1 MRIGIIGLGSIGL
14 RHARNARAL
23 DHDVTA
29 FDPDESRRTLF
40 AQDGGTATADE
51 DAVFGNNDAV
61 IICSP
66 NRFHLAHLRR
76 AVDAG
81 IHALVEKPLSHTLDG
96 LSAVLDAADSQKLSI
111 GVAMN
116 LRFHPV
122 AVTARDIVRSAA
134 YGRPLWARFTMSSY
148 LPSWRPHQDYR
159 AGYTAD
165 REGGGILLDDVH
177 EPDLACFILGT
188 ARTAAASAHNTGAL
202 EITTEDCADIVL
214 DHGTA
219 RSVIHMDYVSR
230 HKRRFFEIQCEN
242 AFIHGDLIKRH
253 LTVYGNENDTI
264 RDEQFAGSFDD
275 DYINELKTFIA
286 SISGT
291 AAYPAPA
298 RESVAVLSCVLDAHT
313 MAGLPGATS

>member
-14 RHARNARAL
+14 RHARNARGL
-23 DHDVTA
+23 GHDVIA

-40 AQDGGTATADE
+40 TQDGGTATADE
-51 DAVFGNNDAV
+51 NAVFGGSDAV
-61 IICSP
+61 VICSP

-81 IHALVEKPLSHTLDG
+81 RHALVEKPLSHSLDG
-96 LSAVLDAADSQKLSI
+96 LSAILDTADAKKLTI

-122 AVTARDIVRSAA
+122 SVAAREIIRSAVH
-134 YGRPLWARFTMSSY
+134 GRPLWARFTMSSY

-177 EPDLACFILGT
+177 EPDLACFILGP
-188 ARTAAASAHNTGAL
+188 ARVAAASAHNTGAL

-214 DHGTA
+214 DHGTV
-219 RSVIHMDYVSR
+219 RSAIHMDYVSR

-242 AFIHGDLIKRH
+242 AFIHGDLIKRR
-253 LTVYGNENDTI
+253 LTVHGHDNDII
-264 RDEQFAGSFDD
+264 RDEQFAGAFDD

-286 SISGT
+286 SLNG
-291 AAYPAPA
+291 AASYPAPA
-298 RESVAVLSCVLDAHT
+298 RESVAVLSAVLEART
-313 MAGLPGATS
+313 MAGLPGAA